1 LEKFLTFVNLVF
13 PARVEYMKRLPAWR
27 FAEARAVNNIDPT
40 HPASRVR
47 LSERS
52 NGFPEFFFRPEGRAA
67 RRSQSSGRGTLEE
80 GLASAAVSMA
90 ESRQPPCPHCLSDDV
105 THWGAAHGLPRY
117 RCGSCRRT
125 FNILTKTPLARLRN
139 KERWPTFVG
148 TMIERRSI
156 RRSAAACEVSVTT
169 SSRWRK
175 RFLECSSAQRAKI
188 VGEIIAALSN
198 ASALAGVPED
208 ATWAKE
214 LLPVVLSWLV

>member
-1 LEKFLTFVNLVF
+1 MSSQDFPPVRDARHGVREHSGGGALED
-13 PARVEYMKRLPAWR
+13 A
-27 FAEARAVNNIDPT
+27 
-40 HPASRVR
+40 
-47 LSERS
+47 
-52 NGFPEFFFRPEGRAA
+52 
-67 RRSQSSGRGTLEE
+67 
-80 GLASAAVSMA
+80 LASAAASMA
-90 ESRQPPCPHCLSDDV
+90 ESRQLPCPHCRSDNI
-105 THWGAAHGLPRY
+105 THWGAAHGFPRY

-188 VGEIIAALSN
+188 IGEVIAAFSN
-198 ASALAGVPED
+198 ASALTAVQED

-214 LLPVVLSWLV
+214 LLPVILSWLV

>member
-1 LEKFLTFVNLVF
+1 MSYRNF
-13 PARVEYMKRLPAWR
+13 LPAPKD
-27 FAEARAVNNIDPT
+27 AK
-40 HPASRVR
+40 HGVR
-47 LSERS
+47 ELL
-52 NGFPEFFFRPEGRAA
+52 GG
-67 RRSQSSGRGTLEE
+67 GTLEE
-80 GLASAAVSMA
+80 GLASAAAPMA
-90 ESRQPPCPHCLSDDV
+90 ESRQPPCPHCRSDDI
-105 THWGAAHGLPRY
+105 THWGAAHGFPRY

-156 RRSAAACEVSVTT
+156 RSSAAACEVSVTT

-188 VGEIIAALSN
+188 VGEVIAAFSN
-198 ASALAGVPED
+198 SPALAAVPED

-214 LLPVVLSWLV
+214 LLPVILSWLV

>member
-1 LEKFLTFVNLVF
+1 MGSRNFF
-13 PARVEYMKRLPAWR
+13 PVPTDAQPRARE
-27 FAEARAVNNIDPT
+27 N
-40 HPASRVR
+40 SRD
-47 LSERS
+47 
-52 NGFPEFFFRPEGRAA
+52 GAFD
-67 RRSQSSGRGTLEE
+67 Q
-80 GLASAAVSMA
+80 GLAPAAAPMA
-90 ESRQPPCPHCLSDDV
+90 GSQQPPCPHCRSDDV
-105 THWGAAHGLPRY
+105 AHWGAAHGFPRY

-188 VGEIIAALSN
+188 AGEVIAIFSN
-198 ASALAGVPED
+198 ASALTTVPEN

>member
-1 LEKFLTFVNLVF
+1 MSFKD
-13 PARVEYMKRLPAWR
+13 LPAP
-27 FAEARAVNNIDPT
+27 NTLDG
-40 HPASRVR
+40 VR
-47 LSERS
+47 ELL
-52 NGFPEFFFRPEGRAA
+52 GG
-67 RRSQSSGRGTLEE
+67 GTLKRA
-80 GLASAAVSMA
+80 LASAAASMS
-90 ESRQPPCPHCLSDDV
+90 ESRQPPCPHCLSGDV
-105 THWGAAHGLPRY
+105 THWGAAHGFPRY

-188 VGEIIAALSN
+188 AGEVIAAFSN
-198 ASALAGVPED
+198 ASAFTAVPED

-214 LLPVVLSWLV
+214 LLPIILSWLV

>member
-1 LEKFLTFVNLVF
+1 MSTKNL
-13 PARVEYMKRLPAWR
+13 LPVPKNAQHGV
-27 FAEARAVNNIDPT
+27 RAV
-40 HPASRVR
+40 
-47 LSERS
+47 
-52 NGFPEFFFRPEGRAA
+52 
-67 RRSQSSGRGTLEE
+67 SGGGTLEE
-80 GLASAAVSMA
+80 ALPSAAASMA
-90 ESRQPPCPHCLSDDV
+90 ELRQLPCPHCGSDNV
-105 THWGAAHGLPRY
+105 AHWGTAHGFPRY

-188 VGEIIAALSN
+188 VGEVIAAFSN
-198 ASALAGVPED
+198 ASALTAVPED

-214 LLPVVLSWLV
+214 LLPVIFSWLV

>member
-1 LEKFLTFVNLVF
+1 MGSRNFLPVRKD
-13 PARVEYMKRLPAWR
+13 ARHG
-27 FAEARAVNNIDPT
+27 ARK
-40 HPASRVR
+40 
-47 LSERS
+47 
-52 NGFPEFFFRPEGRAA
+52 
-67 RRSQSSGRGTLEE
+67 SSGDGTLEE
-80 GLASAAVSMA
+80 ALASAMA
-90 ESRQPPCPHCLSDDV
+90 ESRQLPCPHCRSVDIA
-105 THWGAAHGLPRY
+105 HWGAAHGFPRY

-156 RRSAAACEVSVTT
+156 RGSAAACEVSVTT

-188 VGEIIAALSN
+188 IGEVIAAFSN
-198 ASALAGVPED
+198 ASALTAVPEN
-208 ATWAKE
+208 AWAKE

>member
-1 LEKFLTFVNLVF
+1 MSSRNF
-13 PARVEYMKRLPAWR
+13 LPAPKDAKHGVR
-27 FAEARAVNNIDPT
+27 E
-40 HPASRVR
+40 SR
-47 LSERS
+47 
-52 NGFPEFFFRPEGRAA
+52 GGGTPEEV
-67 RRSQSSGRGTLEE
+67 
-80 GLASAAVSMA
+80 LASAAALMA
-90 ESRQPPCPHCLSDDV
+90 ESRQLPCPHCRSVDV
-105 THWGAAHGLPRY
+105 THWGAAHGFPRY

-188 VGEIIAALSN
+188 AGEVIAIFSN
-198 ASALAGVPED
+198 ASALTTVPEN

>member
-1 LEKFLTFVNLVF
+1 MSSKNFLPV
-13 PARVEYMKRLPAWR
+13 PMDAK
-27 FAEARAVNNIDPT
+27 
-40 HPASRVR
+40 HGVR
-47 LSERS
+47 
-52 NGFPEFFFRPEGRAA
+52 
-67 RRSQSSGRGTLEE
+67 QSSSDGMLEE
-80 GLASAAVSMA
+80 ALVSAAGAMA
-90 ESRQPPCPHCLSDDV
+90 ESRQLPCPHCRSEDV
-105 THWGAAHGLPRY
+105 THWGAAHGFPRY

-139 KERWPTFVG
+139 KERWPTFVA

-188 VGEIIAALSN
+188 IGEVIAAFSN
-198 ASALAGVPED
+198 ASALTAVPEN
-208 ATWAKE
+208 AWAKE